1 MRPKASLETRKKIYE
16 SLCYVLSD
24 RASQVAWNEYGSADW
39 DLFAQMADREGV
51 APSMC

>member
-1 MRPKASLETRKKIYE
+1 MPPKASLETRRKIYQ